1 MRGLKY
7 SAPVGIKFAV
17 DTDAIKDS
25 ESLLSDM
32 QGLGVEELE
41 NILKILNSEFSLLS
55 LEERK
60 TSGLAIVIQYLSQEP
75 YSYDDEINSIPFE
88 IDQKIKLNN
97 LNDLYDD
104 FLNFVSNR
112 DIVQK
117 VYDTYDLEGK
127 NKSLAVLHAIRK
139 VYLELSEKESGLPLF
154 RSISRQL
161 YKKLLIVQ
169 N

>member
-1 MRGLKY
+1 
-7 SAPVGIKFAV
+7 
-17 DTDAIKDS
+17 
-25 ESLLSDM
+25 M

-41 NILKILNSEFSLLS
+41 NILKILNSEFSQLS

-97 LNDLYDD
+97 LKDLYDD

-112 DIVQK
+112 V
-117 VYDTYDLEGK
+117 
-127 NKSLAVLHAIRK
+127 
-139 VYLELSEKESGLPLF
+139 
-154 RSISRQL
+154 L
-161 YKKLLIVQ
+161 YKKFMIHMILRGKIKVSLYCML
-169 N
+169 

>member
-1 MRGLKY
+1 MDKIPKDYIDGYSFWFLSISKPAKRLRGLKY
-7 SAPVGIKFAV
+7 NAPVGIKFAV

-41 NILKILNSEFSLLS
+41 NILKILNSEFSQLS

-97 LNDLYDD
+97 LKDLYDD

-112 DIVQK
+112 V
-117 VYDTYDLEGK
+117 
-127 NKSLAVLHAIRK
+127 
-139 VYLELSEKESGLPLF
+139 
-154 RSISRQL
+154 L
-161 YKKLLIVQ
+161 YKKFMIHMILRGKIKVSLYCML
-169 N
+169 